1 MKRRKLVEN
10 IFDSYR
16 VIVATIFLIIL
27 SSLLISALVIIIFEF
42 FINLI

>member
-1 MKRRKLVEN
+1 MKRRKLEEN

-16 VIVATIFLIIL
+16 VRVATIFLIIL
-27 SSLLISALVIIIFEF
+27 SSLLTSALVIIIFEF